1 MFKRIPFLA
10 VGILIM
16 ATSSPS
22 YAMGI
27 YGGIYGDSGDSGG
40 GGGGGGCTPVVT
52 GACPASTLAAAKFTC
67 SAGSLDTTSESV
79 MSDGSQATWTCDGTC
94 GGSNSPTC
102 YAYNVQVQGV
112 CNNAVEFACNS
123 GNVVENNPPVSGT
136 PPMAYWTCS
145 GVNGG
150 MPSGQCSAL
159 APVWSSPINGVCGS
173 TSMGAGAC
181 ASGNPVNISF
191 PTATTE
197 TWYCAGISGG
207 TMSSQCGPT
216 TVAQIGQPPY
226 PISSATTTPGFISS
240 QYGSGVAVTAGGTS
254 TPLTIGQGS
263 TLGLTIFPNFD
274 YGSSAPSGGQSMGG
288 QVLFEQPIML
298 RGVAPAASSCGP
310 TSNVG
315 AIRFNAQSRNFEG
328 CNGVNWVVFNPA
340 GTPTCV
346 DVSTLPGEHG
356 TGTACYVQ
364 FGGMIIQWGTQTGF
378 GRSPAYGLYE
388 PFPIPFKTLCTVTGH
403 FDTNAMTFEGKFQ
416 SADCTQLSTFALDV
430 QDLDGY
436 SHPEVPVDWFAIGQ

>member
-1 MFKRIPFLA
+1 
-10 VGILIM
+10 
-16 ATSSPS
+16 
-22 YAMGI
+22 
-27 YGGIYGDSGDSGG
+27 
-40 GGGGGGCTPVVT
+40 
-52 GACPASTLAAAKFTC
+52 
-67 SAGSLDTTSESV
+67 
-79 MSDGSQATWTCDGTC
+79 
-94 GGSNSPTC
+94 
-102 YAYNVQVQGV
+102 
-112 CNNAVEFACNS
+112 
-123 GNVVENNPPVSGT
+123 
-136 PPMAYWTCS
+136 
-145 GVNGG
+145 
-150 MPSGQCSAL
+150 
-159 APVWSSPINGVCGS
+159 
-173 TSMGAGAC
+173 
-181 ASGNPVNISF
+181 
-191 PTATTE
+191 
-197 TWYCAGISGG
+197 
-207 TMSSQCGPT
+207 
-216 TVAQIGQPPY
+216 
-226 PISSATTTPGFISS
+226 
-240 QYGSGVAVTAGGTS
+240 
-254 TPLTIGQGS
+254 
-263 TLGLTIFPNFD
+263 
-274 YGSSAPSGGQSMGG
+274 MGG